1 MSNGKKVLVTGV
13 TAGVGNALGPM
24 LRARGYHVI
33 AVCRNAQQSE
43 ELIANKICDATV
55 LADLGI
61 AEAVQ
66 TVPQQLK
73 EQGVSELSGFLHC
86 AAISGAAPLETYPM
100 DGMRQIFEVNV
111 FGFMGVMQA
120 VIPLL
125 RPCQG
130 RMVLTGS
137 VAGFSAWPML
147 GIYGA
152 TKHAFEA
159 LCDVARRE
167 LYPWGIRV
175 SLIRPG
181 GIRTRMLARHI
192 VEMKGRLAALAGKD
206 KDLYPRLYQSYT
218 QMMIDGEGK
227 AVSAEHVARKIVE
240 VFESANPKADYCV
253 GQDCKLLRVI
263 DLLLPDAVMDLV
275 VKKTFA
281 LNK

>member
-24 LRARGYHVI
+24 LRERGYHVI

-43 ELIANKICDATV
+43 ELIAQKICDATV

-61 AEAVQ
+61 ADAVQ

-73 EQGVSELSGFLHC
+73 DQGVSELAGFLHC

-111 FGFMGVMQA
+111 FGFMGVLQA

-137 VAGFSAWPML
+137 VAGFSAWPLL
-147 GIYGA
+147 GMYGA

-167 LYPWGIRV
+167 LWPWGIKV

-206 KDLYPRLYQSYT
+206 KELYPRLYQSYT
-218 QMMIDGEGK
+218 QMMIEGEGK
-227 AVSAEHVARKIVE
+227 AVAPEYVAKKIVE

-253 GQDCKLLRVI
+253 GPDCKLMRVI
-263 DLLLPDAVMDLV
+263 DLLLPDAVMDLMI
-275 VKKTFA
+275 KKIFA
-281 LNK
+281 LN